1 MYFKQILHNEVLWKS
16 FWFEVPKHTT
26 YLCLCVLP
34 SSFWKC
40 SLHCSIYSGV
50 GDMTEN
56 YGLNWIWNDSVLS
69 VFFFFSGVPC
79 HHKTCFSR
87 PWICFHPSR
96 GCFHHCKHMTLA
108 IVGLCVWYNPPAR
121 PLYVYISATVRDTKE
136 ALSVWLAW
144 LQHVSHSWITCTV
157 RSIVKST
164 TQFLAHLMVASF
176 PWWPEVSYVKWAR
189 SNSPL
194 CF

>member
-16 FWFEVPKHTT
+16 FRFEVPKHTT

-69 VFFFFSGVPC
+69 VFFFWGAMSPQDLYFMAQDDILGDGVG
-79 HHKTCFSR
+79 HK
-87 PWICFHPSR
+87 ICFQPASV
-96 GCFHHCKHMTLA
+96 CFHHCKYMALA
-108 IVGLCVWYNPPAR
+108 ITASKIAMESTCQASLYLYFNRCPP
-121 PLYVYISATVRDTKE
+121 YKE
-136 ALSVWLAW
+136 TLLAW
-144 LQHVSHSWITCTV
+144 L
-157 RSIVKST
+157 
-164 TQFLAHLMVASF
+164 A
-176 PWWPEVSYVKWAR
+176 
-189 SNSPL
+189 
-194 CF
+194 